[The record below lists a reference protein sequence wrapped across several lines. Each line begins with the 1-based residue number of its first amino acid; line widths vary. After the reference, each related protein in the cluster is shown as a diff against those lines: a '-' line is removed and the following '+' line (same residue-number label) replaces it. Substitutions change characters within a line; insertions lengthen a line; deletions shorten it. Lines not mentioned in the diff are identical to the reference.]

1 MTEHVIGID
10 PGLDGVGVAWLSR
23 TAGTIVVR
31 EVVTVRTKA
40 SLTITAR
47 LVTIQRELATLL
59 ATWHTRYRE
68 TAGSRD
74 PWCIAIEVPSRAG
87 RYQERSERGGAEMT
101 AVAMMKFWQALGV
114 IRATA
119 ASSSG
124 ATVVDIPPGGAKKE
138 YRQEM
143 FSRWTGAGRN
153 PDERDAIVIAC
164 VHLFTSASVADLALA
179 TARPR

>member
-31 EVVTVRTKA
+31 EVTTIRTKA
-40 SLTITAR
+40 AQSMGQRLRTIHTQLDA
-47 LVTIQRELATLL
+47 LL
-59 ATWHTRYRE
+59 DEWGAKIGVDGVIT
-68 TAGSRD
+68 
-74 PWCIAIEVPSRAG
+74 IAIEVPDNPG
-87 RYQERSERGGAEMT
+87 RSDHAKKQGGENVVARS
-101 AVAMMKFWQALGV
+101 MMKFWQSLGV

-119 ASSSG
+119 AG
-124 ATVVDIPPGGAKKE
+124 GHANAVVDIPPGGAKKE
-138 YRQEM
+138 YRQEL
-143 FSRWTGAGRN
+143 FGRWTVAGTN

-164 VHLFTSASVADLALA
+164 VHLFSSASVADLALA